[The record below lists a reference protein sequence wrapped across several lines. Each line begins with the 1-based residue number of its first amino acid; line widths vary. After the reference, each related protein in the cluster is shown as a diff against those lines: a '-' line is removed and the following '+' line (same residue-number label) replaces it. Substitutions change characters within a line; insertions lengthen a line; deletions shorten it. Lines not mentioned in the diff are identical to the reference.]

1 MMRSMVLAAHGHYGN
16 QKTIDGAQSRFG
28 DHVSGKAICNVNL
41 RTTVSYLDRK
51 FGRVIHACSR
61 AVLIVCLYS
70 RDS

>member
-41 RTTVSYLDRK
+41 RTTVSYLII
-51 FGRVIHACSR
+51 GNIHSSIGQE
-61 AVLIVCLYS
+61 VW
-70 RDS
+70 